1 MLQDHIKPITSEF
14 TKITLNEMDEV
25 KLMNRVDTKFAF
37 SFSQLESIL
46 IAIKDSYKI
55 LEIEGTR
62 MPFYESLYFDDE
74 DFKFYND
81 HYIGK
86 VDRFKVRFRKYVESN
101 LSFLEV
107 KHKIKGRTK
116 KSRITAKEIGQSLT
130 EDQQLFLEKIL
141 NSDIELVP
149 KLWNSFHRITLVNND
164 IKERLTLDFD
174 LTFKW
179 DDQEVKLDNL
189 VIAELKQEV
198 VNRNSPFYAHMKKMV
213 IRPYRLSKYCLG
225 TLEVYGTGNM
235 KYNRFKEKLR
245 KLRNINDK
253 NREL

>member
-1 MLQDHIKPITSEF
+1 MQQDHIKPITSEF
-14 TKITLNEMDEV
+14 TKITLDEMDEV

-46 IAIKDSYKI
+46 TAIKDSYKI